1 MTGPDPNAQPEPAGA
16 GASAPAPRSS
26 RAVLF
31 NGVKVA
37 LLFLMLGFA
46 AWYLVDNWP
55 AVSRALRQ
63 LSTALAVASVLPAVL
78 AMVCGMFVWRSLL
91 ADLGSRLPVLVAAR
105 IFFVS
110 QLGKYLPGSVWSI
123 ATQIEL
129 GHQHKVPRRVSLSVG
144 ILGLALVVAVGFPI
158 AAVLL
163 PLGAP
168 DVLGRYWWG
177 MLAVP
182 FLLAALHPAVL
193 GPLADLAFKILRR
206 PPLPKRPTGRGITI
220 AGAWQAGVWFFFGV
234 HAWLLLIGFGAPPL
248 RALAVAIGG
257 YSLAYSLGMLAIPV
271 PAGAGVRDAAL
282 VAAFSAVVTV
292 EQAFLVALVSRVIL
306 AAVDVGLAGG
316 QYLVT
321 ARKVAPPGD
330 DVPEP
335 VNTPA

>member
-1 MTGPDPNAQPEPAGA
+1 LTPQEPEGTDVTAGA
-16 GASAPAPRSS
+16 VAPAARRG
-26 RAVLF
+26 RAALF
-31 NGVKVA
+31 NGVKIA
-37 LLFLMLGFA
+37 LLLLMLAFA
-46 AWYLVDNWP
+46 GWYLVDNWP
-55 AVSRALRQ
+55 DVSRALRE
-63 LSTALAVASVLPAVL
+63 LSPALAVASIVPAVL

-91 ADLGSRLPVLVAAR
+91 ADLGSRLPIRVAAR

-129 GHQHKVPRRVSLSVG
+129 GRAHKVPRRVSLSVG
-144 ILGLALVVAVGFPI
+144 ILGLGLVVAVGFPI

-182 FLLAALHPAVL
+182 FLLAALHPAIL

-206 PPLPKRPTGRGITI
+206 PPLPKRPTGRGI
-220 AGAWQAGVWFFFGV
+220 AVAAAWQAGVWLFFGL
-234 HAWLLLIGFGAPPL
+234 HAWLLLIGLGAPPL

-271 PAGAGVRDAAL
+271 PAGAGVRDIAL

-292 EQAFLVALVSRVIL
+292 EQAALVALVSRVVL
-306 AAVDVGLAGG
+306 AAVDVGMAGG
-316 QYLVT
+316 QYLIT
-321 ARKVAPPGD
+321 ARRVTPPAD
-330 DVPEP
+330 ELPVPSK
-335 VNTPA
+335 TSA

>member
-1 MTGPDPNAQPEPAGA
+1 MTTPGPD
-16 GASAPAPRSS
+16 APRSS

-37 LLFLMLGFA
+37 LLLLMLGFA
-46 AWYLVDNWP
+46 AWYLIDNWP
-55 AVSRALRQ
+55 EVSRALRQ
-63 LSTALAVASVLPAVL
+63 LSTALAVASVVPAVL

-129 GHQHKVPRRVSLSVG
+129 GRAHKVPRRVSLSVG

-182 FLLAALHPAVL
+182 FVLAALHPAIL
-193 GPLADLAFKILRR
+193 GPLVDLAFKILRR
-206 PPLPKRPTGRGITI
+206 PPLPKRPSGRGITI
-220 AGAWQAGVWFFFGV
+220 AAAWQAGVWFFFGV
-234 HAWLLLIGFGAPPL
+234 HAWLLLVGFGAPPL

-271 PAGAGVRDAAL
+271 PAGAGVRDLAL

-292 EQAFLVALVSRVIL
+292 DQALLVALISRVIL

-321 ARKVAPPGD
+321 ARKVAPPTD
-330 DVPEP
+330 DLPEP
-335 VNTPA
+335 ANTPA